1 MGYLRLRLYGSII
14 PLWRGTS
21 VRGHLMILVF
31 HVSLGRVVT
40 LIVEY
45 ALNLQ
50 YVYMLGDPLTLSKP
64 EGVSVFRAMLG

>member
-1 MGYLRLRLYGSII
+1 
-14 PLWRGTS
+14 
-21 VRGHLMILVF
+21 MILEF

-50 YVYMLGDPLTLSKP
+50 YVYILSDPLTLSKP